1 MPKVGPMMHDAND
14 SQKELKNSHGL
25 NDLTIHFYNDIYLS
39 KIQRLKQTWLII
51 YLNFKYG

>member
-1 MPKVGPMMHDAND
+1 MSKVGPMMHDAND